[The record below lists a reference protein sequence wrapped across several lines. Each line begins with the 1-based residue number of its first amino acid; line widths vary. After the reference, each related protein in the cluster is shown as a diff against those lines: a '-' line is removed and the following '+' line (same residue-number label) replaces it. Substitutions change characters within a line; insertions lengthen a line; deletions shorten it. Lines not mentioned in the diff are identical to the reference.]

1 MNKAKLGVS
10 MLAAGALA
18 LGTLSG
24 AVTAAPGDEIAAA
37 VNGGVVVDLTV
48 TVSED

>member
-10 MLAAGALA
+10 LLATGALG
-18 LGTLSG
+18 LGTLSSV
-24 AVTAAPGDEIAAA
+24 ATAAPGDEIAAA

-48 TVSED
+48 TVS